1 MDSDSALI
9 VFLIVWIIGT
19 ILAGAIASNRN
30 TNKGLVVFISLCF
43 SPVIGCLLA
52 CLMAPKEV
60 VKDTTGAGAVSE
72 KKCPQCAEMVK
83 DEAIVCRFCGYS
95 FASEIAAKAEA
106 MELARVAAAE
116 AERIAEEARRVAR
129 EEGERAT
136 KKADRI
142 AAWAVGIIVVIL
154 AIVIINSMVHGP
166 VISPTPLTNPPAKVQ

>member
-1 MDSDSALI
+1 MDSDG
-9 VFLIVWIIGT
+9 VFVLMMFLFVWIGGT
-19 ILAGAIASNRN
+19 ILAGSIASNRN

-95 FASEIAAKAEA
+95 FALEIAAAEA
-106 MELARVAAAE
+106 ARVAAEEASRQE
-116 AERIAEEARRVAR
+116 RMEREANARMVEAAERAAR
-129 EEGERAT
+129 EEGVRTLA
-136 KKADRI
+136 KKDRTTAWVIGILTTAVAII
-142 AAWAVGIIVVIL
+142 AVVF
-154 AIVIINSMVHGP
+154 H
-166 VISPTPLTNPPAKVQ
+166 LT